1 MEFDTLLFAL
11 LFHPIAIYHLP
22 MYGKIIPAK
31 QNMETGRKWF
41 VIGAAVFSLAFF
53 SEALFALVTAP
64 VTTII
69 ETKIIV
75 FAVTYV
81 LGFAAL
87 HIVVLSLLSG
97 KINALEKRLSDLEK
111 Q

>member
-1 MEFDTLLFAL
+1 MKRFTRLERDLLA
-11 LFHPIAIYHLP
+11 
-22 MYGKIIPAK
+22 
-31 QNMETGRKWF
+31 
-41 VIGAAVFSLAFF
+41 SLEEAGEDDI

-64 VTTII
+64 ATTVI

-97 KINALEKRLSDLEK
+97 KIKALERRLSDLEK
-111 Q
+111 PQPS